1 MCSLGT
7 LVALQGLCKVK
18 EVTDLNQS
26 KTSCT
31 IKKKKKT
38 PEEAECCDEIWMNA

>member
-31 IKKKKKT
+31 IKKKKKLQKKLSVV
-38 PEEAECCDEIWMNA
+38 MKYG